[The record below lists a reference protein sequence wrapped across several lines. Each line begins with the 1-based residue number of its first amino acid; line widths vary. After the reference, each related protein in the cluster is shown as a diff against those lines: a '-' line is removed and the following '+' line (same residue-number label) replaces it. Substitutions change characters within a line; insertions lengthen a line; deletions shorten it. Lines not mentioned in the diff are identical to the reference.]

1 MKWNELVKSR
11 MKELGITQE
20 RLAELEEVTP
30 GGMGHW
36 LNGRREP
43 SLNKIASILKRLN
56 LDSLVLHSDG
66 MLEYPDEALANV
78 SNANL
83 STKYLKKFP
92 VISYVKAGVWSE
104 AVEES
109 PASASDE
116 WYETTER
123 TSEHCF
129 WLRVI
134 GDSMT
139 SPSGVSFPEGTLILI
154 DPELDR
160 LNGSFV
166 VAKLTDVN
174 EATFKK
180 LVVDAGQ
187 KFLKPLNNAYPTLPI
202 NGNCKI
208 IGVVVDAKIK
218 IFCSLNY
225 KGLLP

>member
-43 SLNKIASILKRLN
+43 SLSKIASILKRLN

-66 MLEYPDEALANV
+66 MLEYPDEALVNV

-139 SPSGVSFPEGTLILI
+139 SPSGVSFPEGTLILV
-154 DPELDR
+154 DPDRDR

-218 IFCSLNY
+218 IF
-225 KGLLP
+225 

>member
-43 SLNKIASILKRLN
+43 SLSKIASILKRLN

-139 SPSGVSFPEGTLILI
+139 SPSGVSFPEGTLILV
-154 DPELDR
+154 DPDRDR

-218 IFCSLNY
+218 IF
-225 KGLLP
+225 

>member
-43 SLNKIASILKRLN
+43 SLSKIASILKRLN

-139 SPSGVSFPEGTLILI
+139 SPSGVSFPEGTLILV
-154 DPELDR
+154 DPDRDR

-187 KFLKPLNNAYPTLPI
+187 KFLKPLNNAYPTLQI

-218 IFCSLNY
+218 IF
-225 KGLLP
+225 

>member
-43 SLNKIASILKRLN
+43 SLSKIASILKRLN

-66 MLEYPDEALANV
+66 MLEYPDEILANV

-139 SPSGVSFPEGTLILI
+139 SSSGVSFPEGTLILV
-154 DPELDR
+154 DPDRDR

-218 IFCSLNY
+218 IF
-225 KGLLP
+225 